1 MQYLASLIAQSV
13 KRQSLYCQYFQS
25 TAGLFDV
32 HLAQLHSYQR
42 ASDLPYS
49 VYSSTQVH

>member
-13 KRQSLYCQYFQS
+13 KRQYFQS
-25 TAGLFDV
+25 TVGLFDV

-49 VYSSTQVH
+49 VYSSLQVH